1 MPNHTTTLTPNSVNV
16 THDNNNIQENT
27 SSVQNPATNGIGSI
41 DDQDLKTNAPTRA
54 INDNL
59 LDASTDSQQ
68 AIGILPY
75 AMGGAVG
82 GTMVLVTITLVAV
95 IVTFLVRKRKQ
106 AESHKVKA
114 TCEPLVYNNAV
125 YGEGTGKPGSKHM

>member
-1 MPNHTTTLTPNSVNV
+1 MNV
-16 THDNNNIQENT
+16 TCDNSNIQDNT
-27 SSVQNPATNGIGSI
+27 GSVQNPATNGIGSI
-41 DDQDLKTNAPTRA
+41 DDQDLRTNAPTRA

-82 GTMVLVTITLVAV
+82 GIMVLVTITLVVV
-95 IVTFLVRKRKQ
+95 IVTFLIRKRRE
-106 AESHKVKA
+106 AESHKVKS
-114 TCEPLVYNNAV
+114 TGEPLACNNAM
-125 YGEGTGKPGSKHM
+125 YGEGTGKPGNKYM